1 VKNRISEPKLNR
13 KKAKEVIL
21 YILSKLGP
29 TSEKKLKALLYFID
43 YDFYEAKEKH
53 LMGFKYI
60 RPVECF
66 KNKKHPTGKKIRNN
80 LPK

>member
-1 VKNRISEPKLNR
+1 MERISEPKLNR

-29 TSEKKLKALLYFID
+29 TSEKKLISLLYFID
-43 YDFYEAKEKH
+43 FDFFELKEEH

-60 RPVECF
+60 KTVERI
-66 KNKKHPTGKKIRNN
+66 NK
-80 LPK
+80 